1 MRIALLSL
9 PIAIITLLG
18 SFAAGTEET
27 TTLKTRII
35 YVAPLL
41 EAEKSVVKESKLQVT
56 IDLLTEATTP
66 YLKMEA
72 INKSQA
78 IHTDLT
84 NQTDREMLE
93 NVVTPILR
101 ELALSKSVDIR
112 LNAVKAIPVL
122 VTRNAFDCLE
132 PLLEEEKDEEVLLL
146 AGQMLGKVATRGD
159 LLELLPYF
167 EKKENRGLQ
176 IAIATAW
183 LESTSRTGMPFEQSR
198 VEKKVLPTL
207 MEIMESPRTSIR
219 HHRIAHQ
226 LETKLRNTY
235 GIGSET
241 PAKPVYGIAQ

>member
-9 PIAIITLLG
+9 PIAILTLLA
-18 SFAAGTEET
+18 SFAAGTKEAR
-27 TTLKTRII
+27 TLKTRII

-41 EAEKSVVKESKLQVT
+41 EAEKSVAKESRLQVT

-72 INKSQA
+72 INKLQV
-78 IHTDLT
+78 IHTDIK
-84 NQTDREMLE
+84 NKTDRERLE

-101 ELALSKSVDIR
+101 ELTLSKSVDIR
-112 LNAVKAIPVL
+112 LNAIMAIPVL
-122 VTRNAFDCLE
+122 ATDNTFACLE
-132 PLLEEEKDEEVLLL
+132 PLLDEEEDEEVLLL
-146 AGQMLGKVATRGD
+146 AGQMLGKVANRDD

-167 EKKENRGLQ
+167 ERQENRGLQ

-183 LESTSRTGMPFEQSR
+183 LEATSRTGMPFEQSR
-198 VEKKVLPTL
+198 VEKQVLPTL
-207 MEIMESPRTSIR
+207 MEIMESPVTSIR